1 MSSNQLEAIRKFIYA
16 EDDRNLI
23 ELYKLALNSAAQQ
36 ASQLEFQPT
45 QFNSLEEIKLF
56 IVRSFLVDK
65 LRFDE
70 QSQLKITQLAM
81 KEAVLGETPKIVLVL
96 QDGKLI
102 SPSEE
107 QIKNAVNQQFSS
119 NNLILELLSQNKIS
133 LDLKIN
139 L

>member
-1 MSSNQLEAIRKFIYA
+1 MLNGLEAIRKFIFA

-23 ELYKLALNSAAQQ
+23 ELYKLALNSAAQR
-36 ASQLEFQPT
+36 ASQLGFQPS
-45 QFNSLEEIKLF
+45 QFNSLEETKLF
-56 IVRSFLVDK
+56 IARLFLIDK

-70 QSQLKITQLAM
+70 SSQLKITQLAM
-81 KEAVLGETPKIVLVL
+81 KEAVLGDTPKITLVL

-107 QIKNAVNQQFSS
+107 QIKNAVDQQFSS
-119 NNLILELLSQNKIS
+119 NDLILELLVQNKIS